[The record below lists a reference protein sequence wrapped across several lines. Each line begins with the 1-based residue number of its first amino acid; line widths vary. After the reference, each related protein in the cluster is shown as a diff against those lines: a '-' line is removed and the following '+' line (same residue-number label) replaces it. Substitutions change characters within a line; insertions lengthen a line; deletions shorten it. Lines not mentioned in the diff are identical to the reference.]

1 MMSQKAKTWARVI
14 CLILALMFV
23 VPTIAMLI
31 SSNI

>member
-23 VPTIAMLI
+23 VPTVITLI
-31 SSNI
+31 VSNF